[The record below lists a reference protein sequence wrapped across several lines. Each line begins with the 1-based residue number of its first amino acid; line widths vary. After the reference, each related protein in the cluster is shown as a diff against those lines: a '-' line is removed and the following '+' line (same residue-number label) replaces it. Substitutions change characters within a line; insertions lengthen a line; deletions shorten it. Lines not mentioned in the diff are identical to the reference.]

1 MPTREEI
8 QEAYMAFRL
17 PAGTDWKTIKKRY
30 KLLVK
35 AWHPDKQ
42 GGQGKEEVEQELKEY
57 NHFYNDIFRVHFES
71 EHQEDS
77 SCLCQPAQ
85 EHKEKEQESFIYEE
99 SSSDS
104 SPEVS
109 SPIDPVLEARSQ
121 KRRWHAS
128 ICCAVVFV
136 IILAYGFIASKIKSV
151 LPAPKSQSAN
161 TMPSSEPAN
170 FSVPAA
176 SGSSN
181 WRAPYQSISTPIT
194 RSQASEPSAHNDQNI
209 DDIKRSIVAK
219 ETKMQL
225 LQQGIDTLKA
235 QIKMAH
241 AETAGILYRDLG
253 SKEAEMRILQ
263 QDVYYLKMQMN
274 Q

>member
-77 SCLCQPAQ
+77 NCLCQPAQ
-85 EHKEKEQESFIYEE
+85 EQKEKEQESFIYEE

-109 SPIDPVLEARSQ
+109 NPIDPVFEARSQ

-128 ICCAVVFV
+128 VCCAVMFV
-136 IILAYGFIASKIKSV
+136 IILAYGFIGSKIKSV
-151 LPAPKSQSAN
+151 LPAPKSQSVN
-161 TMPSSEPAN
+161 TIPLNNPN
-170 FSVPAA
+170 NISVPTT
-176 SGSSN
+176 SSSPD
-181 WRAPYQSISTPIT
+181 WRAPYQSITAPIT
-194 RSQASEPSAHNDQNI
+194 KSVPQAVEVSGTRNT
-209 DDIKRSIVAK
+209 DDIRRSIESK
-219 ETKMQL
+219 ESKMQL
-225 LQQGIDTLKA
+225 LKQSIDTLNA
-235 QIKMAH
+235 QIKIAQP
-241 AETAGILYRDLG
+241 ASAGMLYRDLG
-253 SKEAEMRILQ
+253 NKEAEMRELQ
-263 QDVYYLKMQMN
+263 QDVYTLKMQLGR
-274 Q
+274 